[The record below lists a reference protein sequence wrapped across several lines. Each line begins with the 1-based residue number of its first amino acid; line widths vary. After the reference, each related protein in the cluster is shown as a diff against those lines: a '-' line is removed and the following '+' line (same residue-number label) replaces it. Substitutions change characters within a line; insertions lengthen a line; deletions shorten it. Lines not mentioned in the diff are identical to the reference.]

1 LIRVSVGTV
10 VVVVAGSVVVVVVEG
25 VLVVAGEVV
34 VASEV
39 IVVVVSAIGVVIAR
53 ELVVGAAVP
62 AELQADRNTAI
73 APTMINRFIYC
84 THCNC
89 FARLFR

>member
-10 VVVVAGSVVVVVVEG
+10 VVVVAGCVVVVVGG
-25 VLVVAGEVV
+25 VLLLVVGEVV
-34 VASEV
+34 DGVGM
-39 IVVVVSAIGVVIAR
+39 VVVVSAACVASAG
-53 ELVVGAAVP
+53 ELVVEAAVP
-62 AELQADRNTAI
+62 AELQADRNSAI

-84 THCNC
+84 TQCNC

>member
-1 LIRVSVGTV
+1 MAGWV
-10 VVVVAGSVVVVVVEG
+10 VVDDVVVEG
-25 VLVVAGEVV
+25 VLVVVDGV
-34 VASEV
+34 
-39 IVVVVSAIGVVIAR
+39 VVVVSATGVAIAG
-53 ELVVGAAVP
+53 EFVVGAAVP

>member
-1 LIRVSVGTV
+1 M
-10 VVVVAGSVVVVVVEG
+10 VVVVACGVVGVVLLVVGAEVVEE
-25 VLVVAGEVV
+25 VVEVEAAVVATV
-34 VASEV
+34 VA
-39 IVVVVSAIGVVIAR
+39 ITGGI
-53 ELVVGAAVP
+53 VVGAAVP
-62 AELQADRNTAI
+62 AELQAAKSRAI

>member
-1 LIRVSVGTV
+1 MAGWV
-10 VVVVAGSVVVVVVEG
+10 VVDDVVVEG

-34 VASEV
+34 DGV
-39 IVVVVSAIGVVIAR
+39 VVVVSATGVAIAG